1 MMETIMYI
9 ALTVT
14 AIAMAWM
21 NYEYWKLNGYLK
33 EMSIELENYRKH
45 YRVVIIKRSFK
56 KGSKE
61 EEEALQNAI
70 LKNKRST
77 LSFTTINQIVEAIL
91 SQAQSDIKLPHEDVR
106 EATFK
111 RMANEATIILKTAMI
126 CDNRGIDEAM
136 EYYIGTHSEIEY
148 KDFIGNKE

>member
-33 EMSIELENYRKH
+33 EMSIELENYRSH
-45 YRVVIIKRSFK
+45 YGVVVTKRS
-56 KGSKE
+56 KE
-61 EEEALQNAI
+61 TEKI
-70 LKNKRST
+70 LKNVNLENKRST

-136 EYYIGTHSEIEY
+136 EYYNGTHSEIEY

>member
-1 MMETIMYI
+1 MMGTIMYI

-33 EMSIELENYRKH
+33 EMSIELENYRSH
-45 YRVVIIKRSFK
+45 YEVVVIKRSFK

-77 LSFTTINQIVEAIL
+77 LSFVTINQIVESIL
-91 SQAQSDIKLPHEDVR
+91 AQDGNKTKL
-106 EATFK
+106 K
-111 RMANEATIILKTAMI
+111 RNANEATIILKTAMI
-126 CDNRGIDEAM
+126 CEARGIDEAM
-136 EYYIGTHSEIEY
+136 RYYNGTHSEDEY
-148 KDFIGNKE
+148 QEYRTSAILTV